1 MRAEMFLP
9 EIGLVPLEEVIL
21 GLGRAVERGYDGAY
35 VQEIDDAIVF
45 MLAWYPGVDS

>member
-21 GLGRAVERGYDGAY
+21 GLGRAVERGLRWSLRAG
-35 VQEIDDAIVF
+35 IDDALVF